1 VAVSLAF
8 VGQRAFFEIDSLEH
22 PADGIVPSFIDFRH
36 GADPRPLREQLDA
49 IDPDV
54 IFVWRP
60 EIIPPGFLRDSRAR
74 RIGYLTEPLP
84 RPGGNG
90 HPDLDIRMGNL
101 RRTDPHNFDRIA
113 SFDPLV
119 VPTVEEV
126 VPVWR
131 SFPIPVSDRFFAAPR
146 PATGPPRL
154 LFTGRSTGHR
164 EAFLGPV
171 KKDFDCIHLA
181 HGVTDDRLI
190 EFMGEV
196 DIGINLHNEPY
207 PTFEN
212 RVSVYLAAGLLV
224 LTEPLSPRHG
234 LIPGVDLVEA
244 DEPWKLWDVV
254 RQIAR
259 APDAF
264 AGVRANGH
272 RKAQRFRASRVYP
285 ALVRDVLA
293 DVALFGTPRRPPSTV
308 TVTPA

>member
-1 VAVSLAF
+1 MSHRLAF
-8 VGQRAFFEIDSLEH
+8 VGQREYFAYCSLEH
-22 PADGIVPSFIDFRH
+22 PAGGVEPAFFDFRPD
-36 GADPRPLREQLDA
+36 APVAPLLTALEA
-49 IDPDV
+49 FAPDV
-54 IFVWRP
+54 VLVFRP
-60 EIIPPGFLRDSRAR
+60 EIVPAGAFAGLDAVTV
-74 RIGYLTEPLP
+74 GYLPEPLP

-254 RQIAR
+254 RQVAR